1 MDGRLLHHQD
11 LVVSP
16 MAAMHQCS
24 LCHYMFHLV
33 RTKFKKVKFA
43 SGRGTG
49 VPPVGTEDLSWPGHG
64 RDGHATKIG
73 LASDDWAL

>member
-1 MDGRLLHHQD
+1 MDGWLLHHQD

-33 RTKFKKVKFA
+33 RTKFKKVKLHQVVARA
-43 SGRGTG
+43 SR
-49 VPPVGTEDLSWPGHG
+49 PWEL
-64 RDGHATKIG
+64 RI
-73 LASDDWAL
+73 